1 MFVCYA
7 FYDVWEV
14 RKREREKT
22 CSRADWGRGDWVCVS
37 EVFLEREGLISEC
50 CLLSGFERVR
60 WRLHES
66 MALPQWETLLMT
78 ILALSYFSSIFFLSL
93 NKFFLFFFSLALAS
107 PCLPPVSHLFLG
119 LSLFS
124 SKYCCLATFWVSF
137 WAFAC
142 SNKRS

>member
-1 MFVCYA
+1 MRFMMFEK
-7 FYDVWEV
+7 WE
-14 RKREREKT
+14 REREKT

-107 PCLPPVSHLFLG
+107 PCLPTCLTSIFRPFFIFKQVLLPCYFLG
-119 LSLFS
+119 IILGFCLF
-124 SKYCCLATFWVSF
+124 K
-137 WAFAC
+137 
-142 SNKRS
+142 